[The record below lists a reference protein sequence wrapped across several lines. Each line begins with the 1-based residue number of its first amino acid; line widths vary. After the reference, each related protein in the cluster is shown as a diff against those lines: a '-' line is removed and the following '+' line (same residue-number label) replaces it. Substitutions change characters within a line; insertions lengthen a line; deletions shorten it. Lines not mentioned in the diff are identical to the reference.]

1 MSLRIRQRSNLR
13 SLFDAGQWQLS
24 LIERARKQAQ
34 ISKRSS
40 DWITYFDIFHTLRG
54 MALDDCTDLMEQCK
68 ASQGMSAK
76 LRLKL
81 CNMIFTGSFRS
92 QASLSN
98 RQALYAELLGE
109 KNPALVSATKD
120 ILSSGYLGSCLSH
133 YPALLTDSTGH
144 LATGMRCNWKEK
156 EFRRM
161 AIKLK
166 DSTISLQDG
175 LCQILD
181 LGDRYRQD
189 PVGQSA
195 TVAVV
200 GNSPDLLGQ
209 GKGEEIDSH
218 DLVVRFNRISAE
230 TAQDAHTGKRT
241 DIWVMS
247 PSTSIEHCPPDTKM
261 VVVSGLHALTRPSFY
276 WRNLPMM
283 GKPLAGFDASVWYEL
298 VQRFDAPP
306 SAGTL
311 AIAALRADRQKMN
324 IHHFGFTTTQGLH
337 GSSPNHHND
346 QAQVSS
352 RHNWQAEVNWL
363 RDSVS

>member
-13 SLFDAGQWQLS
+13 SLFDAGQWQFS

-34 ISKRSS
+34 ISRRTS
-40 DWITYFDIFHTLRG
+40 DWITYLDICLTLRG
-54 MALDDCTDLMEQCK
+54 MAPDDCRDLMEQCK
-68 ASQGMSAK
+68 TSHGMSVK
-76 LRLKL
+76 LRFKL
-81 CNMIFTGSFRS
+81 CNTLFTGSTGS
-92 QASLSN
+92 QAAPSD
-98 RQALYAELLGE
+98 RQALYEELLGE
-109 KNPALVSATKD
+109 KNPGFVSAAKD
-120 ILSSGYLGSCLSH
+120 ILSSGYLGSSLSH
-133 YPALLTDSTGH
+133 YPALLTDSTGP
-144 LATGMRCNWKEK
+144 LATGMRVNWKEK
-156 EFRRM
+156 DYRRM
-161 AIKLK
+161 AMKLK

-175 LCQILD
+175 LRQILD
-181 LGDRYRQD
+181 LGDRFRHD
-189 PVGQSA
+189 SIGQSA

-209 GKGEEIDSH
+209 EKGEEIDSH
-218 DLVVRFNRISAE
+218 DLVVRFNKISAE
-230 TAQDAHTGKRT
+230 TAQQAHTGKRT

-247 PSTSIEHCPPDTKM
+247 PSTSIEHCPPDAKM

-283 GKPLAGFDASVWYEL
+283 GKPLAEFDASVWYEL
-298 VQRFDAPP
+298 VQRFEAPP

-311 AIAALRADRQKMN
+311 AIAALRAGRQKMK
-324 IHHFGFTTTQGLH
+324 IHHFGFTTTQGIH

-352 RHNWQAEVNWL
+352 RHNWQAEVSWL